1 MESEEPT
8 DQAGEEHLAGPFH
21 TSFGEKTSRSQIQ
34 NRRSPVCASS
44 AEGRPTGRP
53 ARISASPPR
62 LVNTVRG
69 GAAKGRRPSTRII
82 AQGHS
87 AEIGPIDSES
97 AQRMDNTPRPNP
109 PVEKDWAGPP
119 HPCGQDG
126 GDPSRHRRPRSGA
139 DTRDVSPD
147 RASNSPRSPGEP
159 AWGSRGH
166 GFKSRQPDQLAWVDG
181 DHGHARPSP
190 SQPRSR
196 PHHVHLSAH
205 RSLVSAPQTER
216 ESPSVEATELG
227 QSQRRASRRPLSV
240 LIGV

>member
-147 RASNSPRSPGEP
+147 RASNSPRSPRRTGLGVKRSRVQIP
-159 AWGSRGH
+159 A
-166 GFKSRQPDQLAWVDG
+166 
-181 DHGHARPSP
+181 ARPAGLGRW
-190 SQPRSR
+190 RSR
-196 PHHVHLSAH
+196 TREAISFSTAKPSA
-205 RSLVSAPQTER
+205 SCPPVGA
-216 ESPSVEATELG
+216 
-227 QSQRRASRRPLSV
+227 
-240 LIGV
+240 